1 MIEAFIWNLV
11 FVGKVIEEYSQ
22 KHPKLVIE
30 WSIPDGDLDSLV
42 LLMGTTEAYSLEK
55 KYLLY
60 YEIEEL
66 EPFELRQLI
75 EGMLEEMAK
84 KVISS

>member
-1 MIEAFIWNLV
+1 MTEAFIWNLV
-11 FVGKVIEEYSQ
+11 FVGKVVEEYSH
-22 KHPKLVIE
+22 KHPKLVVE
-30 WSIPDGDLDSLV
+30 WSIPDGDLDSLI

-55 KYLLY
+55 KYLRY

-75 EGMLEEMAK
+75 ESMLDEMAK
-84 KVISS
+84 KVISM